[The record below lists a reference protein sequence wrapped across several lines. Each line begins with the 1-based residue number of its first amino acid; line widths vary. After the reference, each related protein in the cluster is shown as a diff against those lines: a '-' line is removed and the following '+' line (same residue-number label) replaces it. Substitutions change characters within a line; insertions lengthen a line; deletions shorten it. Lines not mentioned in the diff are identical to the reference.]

1 MGAEDRKLPAQELH
15 QVDRERI
22 VKLFEQ
28 LDINNDNTI
37 DVQEI
42 RNKLKE
48 QGISL
53 DHAEII
59 IEKCDK
65 NKDGRIDV
73 TEFVDYCIEK
83 EKELWDVFHYIDTNK
98 DGGSHYLLLLCA

>member
-53 DHAEII
+53 DHAE
-59 IEKCDK
+59 
-65 NKDGRIDV
+65 V
-73 TEFVDYCIEK
+73 
-83 EKELWDVFHYIDTNK
+83 
-98 DGGSHYLLLLCA
+98 